1 MFEAA
6 LFDEERDDVVGVE
19 RVEDA
24 ERVAE
29 AQAVGALLLG
39 RLAEAQQ
46 ELEVG
51 ARGVLGVDRDVQVL
65 VLGERHALADLV
77 EHPLAGLGELVLDVD
92 VAGRHA
98 DGHGVDAAVDR
109 VPDVV
114 DHGAVP
120 GEDRRVEP
128 ELDDLRDGLLLV
140 AAHRRDAD
148 LDLVDAHLV
157 EQLGD
162 ADLLV
167 VAEHDAGGLL
177 AVAQGGVVDADGRLG
192 RPGPRGDDEAGE
204 IAGHGH
210 LPQRDGVDTGAALV
224 TRRGRAGAGRS
235 RPAGWRARRWPSSP
249 GRRRTR

>member
-1 MFEAA
+1 M
-6 LFDEERDDVVGVE
+6 
-19 RVEDA
+19 
-24 ERVAE
+24 
-29 AQAVGALLLG
+29 
-39 RLAEAQQ
+39 
-46 ELEVG
+46 
-51 ARGVLGVDRDVQVL
+51 

-77 EHPLAGLGELVLDVD
+77 EHPLAALLQLVLDMD
-92 VAGRHA
+92 VARRHA

-109 VPDVV
+109 VLDVV

-120 GEDRRVEP
+120 GEDGGVEA
-128 ELDDLRDGLLLV
+128 ELDDLGDGLLLV

-167 VAEHDAGGLL
+167 VAEHDAGSLL
-177 AVAQGGVVDADGRLG
+177 AVAQGGVVDADGRLR
-192 RPGPRGDDEAGE
+192 RPGPRSDDEAGE

-210 LPQRDGVDTGAALV
+210 LPQRDGVVTGRARV
-224 TRRGRAGAGRS
+224 RRRGRAAAGRS
-235 RPAGWRARRWPSSP
+235 RPAGWRARHWPSSP